1 MRKKGHC
8 SILSLLADAVKT
20 NRTYLLLLLITI
32 SFHTLSFGQATP
44 KIKELESKRSELQK
58 QISQS
63 ETLLRSTK
71 KDVGSQLSNLT
82 LLANQITERKKYIN
96 AIEAD
101 VRALEKEINSLQ
113 RQLRKLEND
122 LTDRKKKYES
132 SVKYLYKNK
141 SIEEKLMFI
150 FSAKTLS
157 QTYRRMRYVQEYA
170 TYQRLQGEEIKKK
183 QQQIRVK
190 QNELRQ
196 TRKAKADLLKQG
208 EREKQKLEG
217 QEKEKKTILASL
229 QKKQKSLQT
238 EIARKRKQAN
248 KLNAQ
253 IDRLIEIELAK
264 AKKRAEEEA
273 RREAAAKKKSEGSK
287 AITDKSPSTAKKTAP
302 MERYAMDKAD
312 RQLSG
317 TFEKNRGLLPMPIT
331 GPYMVVSHYGQYSV
345 EGLKNV
351 KLDNK
356 GIDIQGKPGAM
367 ARAIFD
373 GEVSAI
379 FQYNGLVGVL
389 VRHGNY
395 ISVYCNLSSAA
406 VSKGDK
412 VKTKDVIGKIY
423 SADGRPVLHFQLRKE
438 TAKLNPEAWLDK

>member
-1 MRKKGHC
+1 MRRLIFLFIIC
-8 SILSLLADAVKT
+8 LYIPASIAQS
-20 NRTYLLLLLITI
+20 
-32 SFHTLSFGQATP
+32 TP
-44 KIKELESKRSELQK
+44 KIKELENRRGELQK

-71 KDVGSQLSNLT
+71 KDVGSQLNSLALLT
-82 LLANQITERKKYIN
+82 NQIAERRKYIN

-101 VRALEKEINSLQ
+101 VRTLENEISLLQ
-113 RQLRKLEND
+113 RQLRKLENE
-122 LTDRKKKYES
+122 LRERKKKYES
-132 SVKYLYKNK
+132 SVQYMYKNR

-150 FSAKTLS
+150 FSAKSLS
-157 QTYRRMRYVQEYA
+157 QTYRRMRYVKEYA

-183 QQQIRVK
+183 QEQVRVK

-196 TRKAKADLLKQG
+196 TRKAKTDLLKQG
-208 EREKQKLEG
+208 ELEKQKLEA
-217 QEKEKKTILASL
+217 QEKDKKAILANL
-229 QKKQKSLQT
+229 KKKQKGIQN
-238 EIARKRKQAN
+238 EIAQKRRQAN

-253 IDRLIEIELAK
+253 IDRLIEIEIAK
-264 AKKRAEEEA
+264 ARKRAEEEA
-273 RREAAAKKKSEGSK
+273 RREATAKKKSEGGNSK
-287 AITDKSPSTAKKTAP
+287 TGTSSKKSTP
-302 MERYAMDKAD
+302 MERYSMSKAD

-317 TFEKNRGLLPMPIT
+317 NFEKNRGILPMPIT
-331 GPYMVVSHYGQYSV
+331 GPYMVISHYGQYAV

-356 GIDIQGKPGAM
+356 GIDIQGKSGAM

-395 ISVYCNLSSAA
+395 ISVYCNLSSAS
-406 VSKGDK
+406 VGKGDK

-423 SADGRPVLHFQLRKE
+423 SDNGRPVLHFQLRKE
-438 TAKLNPEAWLDK
+438 TSKLNPEVWLDK

>member
-1 MRKKGHC
+1 MKERKDG
-8 SILSLLADAVKT
+8 IINWLSNAVGNIRACLLF
-20 NRTYLLLLLITI
+20 LLLLVGLSGS
-32 SFHTLSFGQATP
+32 SFSQSTP
-44 KIKELESKRSELQK
+44 KIKELESRRSELQK

-82 LLANQITERKKYIN
+82 LLANQIEERKKYIR

-101 VRALEKEINSLQ
+101 VRALENEINSLQ
-113 RQLRKLEND
+113 RQLRKLENE
-122 LTDRKKKYES
+122 LKDRKKKYES
-132 SVKYLYKNK
+132 SVKYMYKNR

-150 FSAKTLS
+150 FSAETLS

-170 TYQRLQGEEIKKK
+170 AFQRLQGEEIKKK
-183 QQQIRVK
+183 QKQIRAK

-208 EREKQKLEG
+208 EQERQKLEG
-217 QEKEKKTILASL
+217 QEKEKKTILAGL
-229 QKKQKSLQT
+229 QKKQKSLQSA
-238 EIARKRKQAN
+238 IAQKRKQAN

-253 IDRLIEIELAK
+253 IDRLIEIEIAK

-273 RREAAAKKKSEGSK
+273 RREAAARKKSASGK
-287 AITDKSPSTAKKTAP
+287 ASANKSSSSTKKTTP
-302 MERYAMDKAD
+302 MERYTMDKAD

-317 TFEKNRGLLPMPIT
+317 SFEKNRGILPVPIT
-331 GPYMVVSHYGQYSV
+331 GPYMIVSHYGQYSV

-356 GIDIQGKPGAM
+356 GIDIQGKAGAM

-395 ISVYCNLSSAA
+395 ISVYCNLSSAS

-412 VKTKDVIGKIY
+412 VKTKDIIGKIY
-423 SADGRPVLHFQLRKE
+423 SGDGRPVLHFQLRKE
-438 TAKLNPEAWLDK
+438 TTKLNPETWLDK

>member
-1 MRKKGHC
+1 MKR
-8 SILSLLADAVKT
+8 
-20 NRTYLLLLLITI
+20 LLLLLITACLYAA
-32 SFHTLSFGQATP
+32 LSVAQSTP
-44 KIKELESKRSELQK
+44 KIKELEQKRGELQK

-71 KDVGSQLSNLT
+71 KDVGSQLSSLALLT
-82 LLANQITERKKYIN
+82 NQIAERRRYIN

-101 VRALEKEINSLQ
+101 VRALENEISLLQ
-113 RQLRKLEND
+113 RQLRKLENE
-122 LTDRKKKYES
+122 LQDRKKKYES
-132 SVKYLYKNK
+132 SVQYMYKNR
-141 SIEEKLMFI
+141 SIEEKLMFV
-150 FSAKTLS
+150 FSAKSLS

-183 QQQIRVK
+183 QEQVRIK

-196 TRKAKADLLKQG
+196 TRKAKTDLLKQG
-208 EREKQKLEG
+208 EQEKQKLEA
-217 QEKEKKTILASL
+217 QEKDKKAILANL
-229 QKKQKSLQT
+229 KKKQKGIQN
-238 EIARKRKQAN
+238 EIAQKRKQAN

-253 IDRLIEIELAK
+253 IDRLIEIEIAK

-273 RREAAAKKKSEGSK
+273 RREAAAKKKAEGSGATK
-287 AITDKSPSTAKKTAP
+287 PGTSTKKETP
-302 MERYAMDKAD
+302 MERYSMSKAD
-312 RQLSG
+312 RQLSDN
-317 TFEKNRGLLPMPIT
+317 FEKNRGILPMPVT
-331 GPYMVVSHYGQYSV
+331 GPYMVISHYGQYSV

-356 GIDIQGKPGAM
+356 GIDIQGKAGAM

-395 ISVYCNLSSAA
+395 ISVYCNLTSAS

-423 SADGRPVLHFQLRKE
+423 SDGGRPVLHFQLRRE
-438 TAKLNPEAWLDK
+438 TAKLNPEVWLEK